1 MIDNVGWIHQCR
13 TERGV
18 WYAGTGCME
27 NKPYQLRYLPIF
39 EQDLINT
46 ANYITNVLKN
56 EDEAL
61 RLIVIWRSR
70 WWKERSLSVTAHRR
84 HWIRRLLLLFYFGIP
99 VSRPLLIVLPIV
111 MVMHFVSVCCD
122 HDLMFLDLDEVNFIF
137 DVSCKQNLYII
148 DRETAD
154 PVLGMG
160 IGANRQYSCYQFII
174 FIFKWCI
181 I

>member
-1 MIDNVGWIHQCR
+1 MLGGSINA
-13 TERGV
+13 ERKEESDTLARGA
-18 WYAGTGCME
+18 WKINLTSSGIC
-27 NKPYQLRYLPIF
+27 RYLSRIWSVRR
-39 EQDLINT
+39 
-46 ANYITNVLKN
+46 NYITNVLKN